1 MDLNETQWAIN
12 QLKNQLSLTLD
23 NSSSVRLQI
32 KQINLIQRQL
42 KTIKKEVNL
51 VIKQINQQASQST
64 PNSIVSV
71 TLDLLG
77 KRKLAGQLRQS
88 TRRVIQSEKIS
99 LRQPYIDVKDY
110 IDLIILEADKLKF
123 QGEQYLANNST
134 IK

>member
-12 QLKNQLSLTLD
+12 QLKNQLTLTLD